1 MKPLRRRW
9 IKVWTQE
16 LLYGTTSKELTLEEQ
31 AVWVKFLAL
40 AGDSPVPGMVCL
52 APDVPYPLPSLAKV
66 IGTEP
71 DILEHALKK
80 MVGVG
85 KVTIN
90 GGVIHISN
98 WAKYQEFDRTAY
110 MREYME
116 AYRRKPTP
124 KSTNKEDVEK
134 RVYLSRLQDILAELA
149 TREKKEKLGLLVEE
163 FTFHHQKAP
172 PEDFENLGGRVAGLL
187 KQANNDYGYLAML
200 IWNTSSASI
209 AGSHLNYIQGMLRK
223 DKLKGREVH
232 HLPSQEELEKSV
244 RDVGGLE

>member
-40 AGDSPVPGMVCL
+40 AGDSPVPGIVCL

-66 IGTEP
+66 IGTET

-80 MVGVG
+80 MVEVG

-90 GGVIHISN
+90 DGVIHISN
-98 WAKYQEFDRTAY
+98 WGKYQEFDRVAY

-116 AYRRKPTP
+116 NYRRKSTP
-124 KSTNKEDVEK
+124 KSTKEEDVEK
-134 RVYLSRLQDILAELA
+134 RVYLSRLQDILTEL
-149 TREKKEKLGLLVEE
+149 TVRGKKEKLGLLVEE
-163 FTFHHQKAP
+163 FSFHHSKAP
-172 PEDFENLGGRVAGLL
+172 PEDFENLGGCVAGLL
-187 KQANNDYGYLAML
+187 KQVSNDYGYLAKI
-200 IWNTSSASI
+200 IWDTSSASI
-209 AGSHLNYIQGMLRK
+209 AGSHLNYIQGILRK
-223 DKLKGREVH
+223 DKPKRDIRD
-232 HLPSQEELEKSV
+232 LPSEEEIKQSV
-244 RDVGGLE
+244 KEFKGG